1 MKINS
6 NFEKLVPNYLFAD
19 VARKT
24 NEFAKANP
32 DKEII
37 RLGIGDVT
45 LPLSPVVV
53 NAMKKGCDDFLN
65 KETFKGYPE
74 YEGYDF
80 VRQAVSDYYKSFG
93 VKVDYSEVFISDGA
107 KSDCGNIGDI
117 FSKDNIVLVPDPV
130 YPVYVDANIM
140 SGRNIIYASSSK
152 EDHFLAM
159 PDKNVKADIIYIC
172 SPNNPTG
179 AAYNAEQLKEW
190 VNYAIANNAV
200 ILYDAAYEAFVQDD
214 LPRSIFE
221 IDGARECAIELCSL
235 SKTAGFTGVRCGYT
249 VIPKELERGGH
260 KLHDMWYRRQS
271 TKFNGVSWAVQCGAA
286 AVFSEEGQ
294 KQCLEN
300 IRRLEP
306 VSGLRPL
313 SGVLLLLCRQIS
325 VELHALFFGCAFG
338 YVVRVRRQAH
348 PLIRHLMLEV
358 VSVHFAVVHD
368 EPDDLRRCVR
378 NLDGVC
384 FDVGHSKPALLH
396 LVFQVHHEQ
405 SAALGHN
412 VVRVAR
418 ILERINKAGAR

>member
-1 MKINS
+1 MKIND

-45 LPLSPVVV
+45 LPLSNAVVD
-53 NAMKKGCDDFLN
+53 AMKKGCEDLRF

-93 VKVDYSEVFISDGA
+93 ENVDYSEVFISDGA

-117 FSKDNIVLVPDPV
+117 FSKDNTVLVPDPV

-140 SGRNIIYASSSK
+140 SGRKIIYASSSK
-152 EDHFLAM
+152 DDHFLAM

-190 VNYAIANNAV
+190 VNYALENNAV
-200 ILYDAAYEAFVQDD
+200 ILYDAAYEAFIQDD

-249 VIPKELERGGH
+249 VIPKELSRGGH
-260 KLHDMWYRRQS
+260 KLHDMWYRRQA

-300 IRRLEP
+300 IAYYRQNAKIISDMLDELGIYYTGGRNSPYIWLECP
-306 VSGLRPL
+306 NKMGSWEFFDYLL
-313 SGVLLLLCRQIS
+313 ENAGV
-325 VELHALFFGCAFG
+325 VGTPGEGFGECGKNYF
-338 YVVRVRRQAH
+338 RMTSFNSH
-348 PLIRHLMLEV
+348 ENTLK
-358 VSVHFAVVHD
+358 AV
-368 EPDDLRRCVR
+368 
-378 NLDGVC
+378 
-384 FDVGHSKPALLH
+384 
-396 LVFQVHHEQ
+396 Q
-405 SAALGHN
+405 
-412 VVRVAR
+412 R
-418 ILERINKAGAR
+418 IKNII